1 VNSEAPIATGIG
13 SGTSSG
19 RSPDR
24 RGLQHFVDA
33 HDRFILG
40 SLGILTILIAWEI
53 GAATRVLNPIIFS
66 SPSGIVRAAGR
77 ELQNGDIWHH
87 VAVSALEFAIGF
99 GLAAV
104 LGVVIGFVAGWW
116 KRANAIL
123 DPWVT
128 ILYNLP
134 TVALMP
140 LIILIMGIG
149 LWSKVFV
156 IFLIALFPVVVN
168 TMVGVQNTARSLIDV
183 ARVFGASSVRQ
194 WKTVVVPG
202 ATPYMLTGLRLAGG
216 RALIG
221 VVVAEL
227 IAGNEGIGFAIHY
240 AGSLLQGG
248 TVMLYILILGFSGI
262 AFAEVMRRVEDRF
275 ESWRPSGGRRAF

>member
-1 VNSEAPIATGIG
+1 V
-13 SGTSSG
+13 
-19 RSPDR
+19 
-24 RGLQHFVDA
+24 
-33 HDRFILG
+33 LG
-40 SLGILTILIAWEI
+40 SLGLALVLIAWEI
-53 GAATRVLNPIIFS
+53 GAATRILNPIIFS
-66 SPSGIVRAAGR
+66 SPTGIIRAAGR
-77 ELQNGDIWHH
+77 EIQIGDIWHH
-87 VAVSALEFAIGF
+87 VGVSAVEFTLGF
-99 GLAAV
+99 GLAAFF
-104 LGVVIGFVAGWW
+104 GVIIGFVAGWW

-156 IFLIALFPVVVN
+156 IFLISLFPIVVN
-168 TMVGVQNTARSLIDV
+168 TMMGVQNTARSLIDI
-183 ARVFGASSVRQ
+183 ARVFGASSLHQ
-194 WKTVVVPG
+194 WRTVVVPG

-275 ESWRPSGGRRAF
+275 EAWRPNRDRHAF